1 MCLMLHSIH
10 EITIFEL
17 WTLSKIRYSTL
28 FILQELLQRRNFYD
42 NDNIEKFLYWRLSWL
57 SPGPQSL
64 SPSHWQSS
72 RASSPSTWYS
82 SSLSPNDPPQ
92 LWWWIVKSRFTLNI
106 KYGSPPLGLMMR
118 VRGKMKLFLHREL
131 HHNGGCLQS
140 LSDDNAFSLVGRDIS
155 RH

>member
-1 MCLMLHSIH
+1 MLHSIH

-28 FILQELLQRRNFYD
+28 FILQELLQRRNFFMIMITLKSFYID
-42 NDNIEKFLYWRLSWL
+42 DCPGSLLVLRAYHQVTE
-57 SPGPQSL
+57 SPAGPL
-64 SPSHWQSS
+64 T
-72 RASSPSTWYS
+72 PSTWYS